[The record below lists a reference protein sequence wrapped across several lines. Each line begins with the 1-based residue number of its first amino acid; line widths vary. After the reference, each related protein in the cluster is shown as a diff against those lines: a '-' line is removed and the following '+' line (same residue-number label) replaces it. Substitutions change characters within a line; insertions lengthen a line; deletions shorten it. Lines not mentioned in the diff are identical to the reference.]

1 MKPVLDKPL
10 RPDAAKRR
18 IAECLSPGGIVSPSK
33 HACEEM
39 QKDNLGIVD
48 CINVLRGGVV
58 EEPEQVNGTW
68 RYRVRT
74 AQIVVVVA
82 FRSET
87 HLRIVTAWR
96 QR

>member
-1 MKPVLDKPL
+1 MGAVLADPL

-18 IAECLSPGGIVSPSK
+18 IVECLSRGVVSPSK

-39 QKDNLGIVD
+39 QNDNLGIVD
-48 CINVLRGGVV
+48 CINVLRAGVV